1 MANEAMSA
9 HGPGHAGAGAVA
21 MESAWEGGGSPYAV
35 NSKKLGMWLF
45 IVSDAITF
53 SALLIAYS
61 YVRVA
66 SAAWPRPFESPSII
80 NATVMTGVLLSSSL
94 TMVMAVRAS
103 KLGAVSSTF
112 VWLAATAAGG
122 VLFDIL
128 HIREWLGLIHE
139 GVRLFANPWGAANFG
154 AAFFSLTGLHMTHV
168 TIGVVYLMVVALGFR
183 RSKYSALDVE
193 VSGLYWH
200 FVDLVWMFIF
210 PLVYLMSAKLA

>member
-1 MANEAMSA
+1 MANDAMSA
-9 HGPGHAGAGAVA
+9 HGAVA
-21 MESAWEGGGSPYAV
+21 VESAWEGGGSPFAV

-66 SAAWPRPFESPSII
+66 SAAWPRPFESASIV
-80 NATVMTGVLLSSSL
+80 NATVMTGVLLSSSV

-103 KLGAVSSTF
+103 KLGQVSATF
-112 VWLAATAAGG
+112 GWMLATAAGG

-128 HIREWLGLIHE
+128 HIREWFGLIHE
-139 GVRLFANPWGAANFG
+139 GVRLFSNPWGTANFG
-154 AAFFSLTGLHMTHV
+154 AAFFTLTGLHMTHV
-168 TIGVVYLMVVALGFR
+168 TIGVVYLAIVALGFR
-183 RSKYSALDVE
+183 RSKYSWQDVE

-210 PLVYLMSAKLA
+210 PLVYLMSAKLG

>member
-1 MANEAMSA
+1 MAHDMVSPDST
-9 HGPGHAGAGAVA
+9 GMA
-21 MESAWEGGGSPYAV
+21 MESAWEGGGSPFAV

-53 SALLIAYS
+53 SALLIAYA

-66 SAAWPRPFESPSII
+66 SAAWPRPFESKSII

-103 KLGAVSSTF
+103 KMRAVSATF
-112 VWLAATAAGG
+112 GWLAATAVGG
-122 VLFDIL
+122 ILFDIL

-139 GVRLFANPWGAANFG
+139 GVRLFSNPWGAANFG

-168 TIGVVYLMVVALGFR
+168 TIGVVYLLVVALGFR
-183 RSKYSALDVE
+183 RAKYSAEDVE

-210 PLVYLMSAKLA
+210 PLVYLMSAKLG